1 MGILNLTKDSFYDG
15 GKYNN
20 LNSAIAHTQK
30 MLDEG
35 AYFIDIGVSSSKPGS
50 LLISTEE
57 EKNRLIP
64 FLKVLLKEFPKT
76 HFSLDTYNSLV
87 AEESLD
93 LGISM
98 INDISGGLIDPNI
111 LSIVGLHKVPY
122 VIMHMKGMPKSMQ
135 DDIYYQNTVQ
145 EITYFFSKQ
154 IKKASSAGIND
165 IIIDPGFGFGK
176 SKKNNFTLLQNLS
189 YFENLKCPI
198 LIGISRKSMV
208 YKTLGIGPD
217 QSLNGTT
224 ALNAWGLDRGAK
236 ILRVHDVKEAKE
248 CIDLWLELQ

>member
-1 MGILNLTKDSFYDG
+1 
-15 GKYNN
+15 
-20 LNSAIAHTQK
+20 
-30 MLDEG
+30 
-35 AYFIDIGVSSSKPGS
+35 
-50 LLISTEE
+50 
-57 EKNRLIP
+57 
-64 FLKVLLKEFPKT
+64 
-76 HFSLDTYNSLV
+76 
-87 AEESLD
+87 
-93 LGISM
+93 
-98 INDISGGLIDPNI
+98 
-111 LSIVGLHKVPY
+111 
-122 VIMHMKGMPKSMQ
+122 MHMKGIPKSMQ

-154 IKKASSAGIND
+154 IKMASSAGIND

-176 SKKNNFTLLQNLS
+176 SKKNNFTILKNLN

-208 YKTLGIGPD
+208 YKTLRIGPD

-224 ALNAWGLDRGAK
+224 TLNAWGLDRGAK

>member
-1 MGILNLTKDSFYDG
+1 
-15 GKYNN
+15 
-20 LNSAIAHTQK
+20 
-30 MLDEG
+30 
-35 AYFIDIGVSSSKPGS
+35 
-50 LLISTEE
+50 
-57 EKNRLIP
+57 
-64 FLKVLLKEFPKT
+64 
-76 HFSLDTYNSLV
+76 
-87 AEESLD
+87 
-93 LGISM
+93 
-98 INDISGGLIDPNI
+98 
-111 LSIVGLHKVPY
+111 
-122 VIMHMKGMPKSMQ
+122 MKGIPKSMQ

>member
-20 LNSAIAHTQK
+20 INGAMSHTQT

-35 AYFIDIGVSSSKPGS
+35 ASFIDIGVSSSKPGS
-50 LLISTEE
+50 LLISPEE
-57 EKNRLIP
+57 EKNRLMP
-64 FLKVLLKEFPKT
+64 FLKILLKEFPKT

-111 LSIVGLHKVPY
+111 LSVVGSHKVPY
-122 VIMHMKGMPKSMQ
+122 VVMHMKGTPESMQ
-135 DDIYYQNTVQ
+135 NDIYYQDIVQ

-154 IKKASSAGIND
+154 LKKASAAGIND
-165 IIIDPGFGFGK
+165 IILDPGFGFGK
-176 SKKNNFTLLQNLS
+176 NKKNNFNILKNLN
-189 YFENLKCPI
+189 YFESLKCPI
-198 LIGISRKSMV
+198 LIGVSRKSMV
-208 YKTLGIGPD
+208 YKTLGFGPD
-217 QSLNGTT
+217 KALNGTT
-224 ALNAWGLDRGAK
+224 ALNAWGLDQGAK
-236 ILRVHDVKEAKE
+236 ILRVHDVREAKE